1 MGSWPGADGAPPAV
15 AKVRTDPNTA
25 FIIATPLAAV
35 PARPFPRP
43 APFTIRPDALH
54 EGPGPSFKEDL
65 GRTAGKSVVSPSDLY
80 WHLRR
85 PLLILTV

>member
-1 MGSWPGADGAPPAV
+1 MAA
-15 AKVRTDPNTA
+15 
-25 FIIATPLAAV
+25 PLAAV

-54 EGPGPSFKEDL
+54 EGTGPSFEEDL

-80 WHLRR
+80 
-85 PLLILTV
+85 